1 MEKVAYP
8 SLHLQFLAV
17 RRHHVR
23 TSSITA
29 AGIQNHGWKCM
40 HHEKCLCSYT
50 KHSFATQLLEN
61 GYDIRTIQ
69 ELMGHQN
76 LSTTMIY
83 LYCSYEEYSRCSQPA
98 RQIKGA
104 NGESVRFLSC
114 WRSGISC
121 KHFRHCSFLDKM
133 TARLNGWQRSAADL
147 PVRLQPL
154 VMPNYF
160 IVFLMP

>member
-1 MEKVAYP
+1 MLRCTRKLFHLMPYLPLCLLLHGKGGLSFFTLTIP
-8 SLHLQFLAV
+8 SCAPSPCTYIQHHRRRYSKPRLKMPASRKMPLFLLTL
-17 RRHHVR
+17 R
-23 TSSITA
+23 
-29 AGIQNHGWKCM
+29 
-40 HHEKCLCSYT
+40 
-50 KHSFATQLLEN
+50 HSFATQLLEN

-114 WRSGISC
+114 
-121 KHFRHCSFLDKM
+121 
-133 TARLNGWQRSAADL
+133 
-147 PVRLQPL
+147 
-154 VMPNYF
+154 
-160 IVFLMP
+160 